1 MAMTYT
7 GVMYFPLKVNL
18 PEEMAVELV
27 EAKYGLKGT
36 AVVMKLLCKIYKEN
50 GYYLAWSEEQCAL
63 FSNKVGRDV
72 TAEEMQGMVDILV
85 AKGFFDRRMYEEQG
99 VLTSGEIQKVW
110 LEATKRRKREL
121 ASLPFLLEQFRTK
134 EETATESDNGRE
146 ETHNASEV
154 PPCVCNPDEN
164 ADNLAQSKEEQSKG
178 EQRKAGL
185 KEEESAG
192 NKQKQEPP
200 DYARNKQ
207 THNYEGL
214 LLTLNQLRIADPEDV
229 QAILRLSDY
238 GRLGGHVWKVI
249 HGTRWKEI
257 SARGKYLIAALA
269 KEKRKDG
276 QT

>member
-27 EAKYGLKGT
+27 EARYGLKGV

-50 GYYLAWSEEQCAL
+50 GYYLAWGEEQCAL
-63 FSNKVGRDV
+63 FSHKVGRDV

-85 AKGFFDRRMYEEQG
+85 AKGFFDRRMYEEHS
-99 VLTSGEIQKVW
+99 VLTSVEIQKVW

-121 ASLPFLLEQFRTK
+121 ASLPFLLEECKVQEKVTK
-134 EETATESDNGRE
+134 GGRDGRE
-146 ETHNASEV
+146 EVCDTQEAH
-154 PPCVCNPDEN
+154 PCVCNSDEN
-164 ADNLAQSKEEQSKG
+164 ADNLSQSKEEQNKE
-178 EQRKAGL
+178 EQKKAGL

-192 NKQKQEPP
+192 GKQKQEPP
-200 DYARNKQ
+200 DYARNTR

-214 LLTLNQLRIADPEDV
+214 MLTLRQLRIIDPADV

-249 HGTRWKEI
+249 HGTRWKEV

-269 KEKRKDG
+269 KERRS
-276 QT
+276 